1 MARKSKRK
9 SKPIAQ
15 ASSSQLSKLIVD
27 DWRTEVDKFVVRICD
42 SLALLSE
49 DDIWWRP
56 NDASNSIGNMVLHLC
71 GNMRQWIIAG
81 LGGEPD
87 VRERD
92 LEFSER
98 GPIPCD
104 DLQERL
110 RAVVKKSSA
119 IVACLSPDALAK
131 TYSIQGYRV
140 SGYVAAN
147 HVASHVSYHAAQII
161 YITKMKRGED
171 LGFTKLAPVKAK
183 PKK

>member
-1 MARKSKRK
+1 MPRKSKRK
-9 SKPIAQ
+9 SRPVAQ

-27 DWRTEVDKFVVRICD
+27 DWRTEVDKFLVRICD
-42 SLALLSE
+42 SLTLLSDE
-49 DDIWWRP
+49 DIWWRS
-56 NDASNSIGNMVLHLC
+56 NDASNSVGNIVLHLC

-98 GPIPCD
+98 GPIPRE
-104 DLQERL
+104 DLQNRL
-110 RAVVKKSSA
+110 RAIVKKSSL
-119 IVACLSPDALAK
+119 IVARLSPDTLAK
-131 TYSIQGYRV
+131 MYSIQGYRV

-147 HVASHVSYHAAQII
+147 RVASHVNYHAGQII

-171 LGFTKLAPVKAK
+171 LGFTKLPPLK
-183 PKK
+183 PHK